1 MSMWAVCVAGMAGGV
16 LAVDGQPGK
25 SLTFLVVFALM
36 LGLTAAWF
44 ACSRREE
51 LAADRGAADVLA
63 GLGYDPV
70 AVAARTLLA
79 SGLSR
84 PATAKERRGR
94 ARRSGGPAG
103 ECRQVSLRQVVQSAS
118 TGRRRRTTPA
128 RTTWR
133 CRRGRC
139 RIGWV

>member
-51 LAADRGAADVLA
+51 LE
-63 GLGYDPV
+63 
-70 AVAARTLLA
+70 LLCVPKFEVD
-79 SGLSR
+79 L
-84 PATAKERRGR
+84 EF
-94 ARRSGGPAG
+94 SGGPSESGIVDVAVN
-103 ECRQVSLRQVVQSAS
+103 VSVDGGQ
-118 TGRRRRTTPA
+118 
-128 RTTWR
+128 
-133 CRRGRC
+133 RGT
-139 RIGWV
+139 